1 MIDLAKRGLRQEDV
15 GEWNLLAGD
24 WSRRGSQPERQ
35 WRGRELEQKGRPA
48 RGSVQL
54 EGKGSWAW
62 RKRGFL
68 SDRREGEAGD
78 AKMGVEEGCRAVG
91 PLRPLQES
99 LGLPLRD
106 CDILRT
112 RFSALGFPCGQ
123 ES

>member
-1 MIDLAKRGLRQEDV
+1 MEFACRRLEQTLT
-15 GEWNLLAGD
+15 
-24 WSRRGSQPERQ
+24 RGSQPERQ

-48 RGSVQL
+48 RGSVRL

-91 PLRPLQES
+91 PLRPLRES
-99 LGLPLRD
+99 LGLHLRV